1 MTMTN
6 SERQCKHYL
15 LHRMKGFGG
24 QRAKKELTMRRI
36 FNYLYKHGNTRAS
49 ALYQTL
55 HAERDQATWRWLMG
69 EIHHNFMN
77 DDKLA
82 PVTQRGTGRSGDAV
96 YLQLSDQW
104 EQERDWDKEQAE
116 KAARVLNVVDPFAD
130 PTPINPLDI
139 EPF

>member
-1 MTMTN
+1 MAMTPA
-6 SERQCKHYL
+6 ERQRNYYMRRHM
-15 LHRMKGFGG
+15 RGFGRG
-24 QRAKKELTMRRI
+24 EKKELTMRRI
-36 FNYLYKHGNTRAS
+36 FNYLYNHGNTRAS
-49 ALYQTL
+49 VVYQAL
-55 HAERDQATWRWLMG
+55 HGERDQATWRWLMG